1 MVHGTVN
8 PLPPG
13 TLHYGVQYLS
23 DKLAAIDLTTMR
35 VHHLRMLSASRLCHL
50 LIIRYRKTIYT
61 ARTMP
66 CAHGMS
72 SLSNEARDAAAGG
85 HFLPS
90 IQRQNFPVLNPVRKA
105 EATAR
110 LFTNALNPL
119 SHPGEGLDAAIE
131 IVSRAHCF
139 ELLSSKLQLT
149 CELIKATFLKNISA
163 GN

>member
-1 MVHGTVN
+1 
-8 PLPPG
+8 
-13 TLHYGVQYLS
+13 
-23 DKLAAIDLTTMR
+23 MR
-35 VHHLRMLSASRLCHL
+35 VHSSPHALCL
-50 LIIRYRKTIYT
+50 KALPLADYPLPEKIIYT
-61 ARTMP
+61 ARTMHVP
-66 CAHGMS
+66 TECLS
-72 SLSNEARDAAAGG
+72 SQTRLEMLRLEAIF
-85 HFLPS
+85 FLQFNGKIS
-90 IQRQNFPVLNPVRKA
+90 QPVWNPVRKA

-110 LFTNALNPL
+110 LLTNALNPR

>member
-1 MVHGTVN
+1 
-8 PLPPG
+8 
-13 TLHYGVQYLS
+13 
-23 DKLAAIDLTTMR
+23 
-35 VHHLRMLSASRLCHL
+35 MLSASRLCHL
-50 LIIRYRKTIYT
+50 LIIRYRKKPFTLPG
-61 ARTMP
+61 RCMCP
-66 CAHGMS
+66 RNVFPLKRGSRCCGWKPFF
-72 SLSNEARDAAAGG
+72 
-85 HFLPS
+85 FLQFNGKIS
-90 IQRQNFPVLNPVRKA
+90 QPVLNPVRKA

-110 LFTNALNPL
+110 LFTNALNPR